1 MKVTIVGAGNAGLA
15 HAAMMREAGNEVT
28 LLKTTNLMY
37 QDTFDKLKRVGEIK
51 YIKDGKEGATKGIT
65 ATRDIKEAI
74 SGAEIIFIMTQS
86 VAHEALSHMI
96 CPYLKDRQI
105 VVVSPG
111 YCGSF
116 YFSRQ
121 CLNRNILFAEGES
134 QPFDARIVGT
144 NKVHICSENVRNPI
158 GVFPSRETEYVLDQL
173 LQVLPKFTARHNILE
188 SALHNPN
195 LIVHTIGTIMSVS
208 RIEYSGGDFWMYRE
222 AFTPSIWNLVNDL
235 DAEKIAILEYF
246 DLPAQRFS
254 DSFHYRNYEN
264 LEADPMEAFHH
275 YAKFGSPKGP
285 YDAQTRYI
293 TEDVPMGLCFMSSI
307 GRKIGVNT
315 PVCDSLIKIASSIH
329 QRDYYTVGRTL
340 GNLGLSSYTKEE
352 LKQILEN
359 GWSSVRG

>member
-15 HAAMMREAGNEVT
+15 HAAMMAETGNEVT
-28 LLKTTNLMY
+28 LLKTTNLMHL
-37 QDTFDKLKRVGEIK
+37 DTFDQLKRVKEIE
-51 YIKDGKEGATKGIT
+51 YIKNGKEGIASEII

-74 SGAEIIFIMTQS
+74 SGAEIVFIMTQS
-86 VAHEALSHMI
+86 IAHESLSHMV
-96 CPYLKDRQI
+96 CPYLKDGQI
-105 VVVSPG
+105 VVISPG

-116 YFSRQ
+116 YFSKKCRDKD
-121 CLNRNILFAEGES
+121 ILFAEGES
-134 QPFDARIVGT
+134 QPFDARIIGT

-158 GVFPSRETEYVLDQL
+158 GVFPSCKTKYVLDRL
-173 LQVLPKFTARHNILE
+173 LHVLPRITARHNVLE

-235 DAEKIAILEYF
+235 DAEKIAILKYF
-246 DLPAQRFS
+246 DLPPQSFS

-264 LEADPMEAFHH
+264 LDADPMEAFQH

-307 GRKIGVNT
+307 GKKIGVNT

-329 QRDYYTVGRTL
+329 QRDYYAIGRTL
-340 GNLGLSSYTKEE
+340 DNLGLANYTRGE

-359 GWSSVRG
+359 GWGSVRS